1 MLRQLSN
8 FSLKKDFLNIL
19 FSLIPLSF
27 IVGNTMLNLN
37 IFLLSISTIIFYNS
51 KIIKLNFY
59 LIDKIFLIFFSFT
72 LITGILNNIT
82 SYYILKESLQDYT
95 LIIKTLS
102 YLRFLIFYFIIRY
115 LVESKLINFKLFF
128 ISCSFFSLFVVLDI
142 FYQFSFG
149 EDIFG
154 YKNVGEKLSGP
165 FGDELI
171 AGSFLQRFSPF
182 SFFLFPLFFKMNKNI
197 LYFIIPVLFVIF
209 FSGIVIS
216 GNRMPLIL
224 FLSILILITFF
235 EKKTRKYFILFF
247 ATASI
252 LFAIIYNLNTP
263 IKHNFNAFFS
273 DVTKISKILISGKES
288 FKKTPGYYHEF
299 ESFYDTW
306 LMHKYIGGGIKS
318 FRFNCPKRLNVD
330 QTKGERTTCNTHPHN
345 YYLEILAELG
355 LVGFVLLSSIFLM
368 TLYISFVKKY
378 ITNTINKFDH
388 TITPF
393 IFLFLAEIFPVR
405 SSGSFFTT
413 GNSTFIFL
421 VMAVTIALSRS
432 KKLN

>member
-1 MLRQLSN
+1 M
-8 FSLKKDFLNIL
+8 
-19 FSLIPLSF
+19 
-27 IVGNTMLNLN
+27 
-37 IFLLSISTIIFYNS
+37 
-51 KIIKLNFY
+51 
-59 LIDKIFLIFFSFT
+59 
-72 LITGILNNIT
+72 
-82 SYYILKESLQDYT
+82 
-95 LIIKTLS
+95 
-102 YLRFLIFYFIIRY
+102 
-115 LVESKLINFKLFF
+115 
-128 ISCSFFSLFVVLDI
+128 FVSLDI

-154 YKNVGEKLSGP
+154 YKNVGEKFSGP

-171 AGSFLQRFSPF
+171 AGSFLQRFSLF
-182 SFFLFPLFFKMNKNI
+182 SFFLFPIFLKTNKNI

-224 FLSILILITFF
+224 FLSIMILIVFF

-247 ATASI
+247 ATALI
-252 LFAIIYNLNTP
+252 LFAIIYNFNIS

-273 DVTKISKILISGKES
+273 DVTKISKILVSGKQS

-318 FRFNCPKRLNVD
+318 FRFNCPKRENVD

-345 YYLEILAELG
+345 YYLEILADLG
-355 LVGFVLLSSIFLM
+355 LVGFLLLSSIFLI
-368 TLYISFVKKY
+368 TFYSSFIKKY
-378 ITNTINKFDH
+378 ITNTPHKIDH

-393 IFLFLAEIFPVR
+393 MFLFLAEVFPIR

-421 VMAVTIALSRS
+421 VMAITIALSRP